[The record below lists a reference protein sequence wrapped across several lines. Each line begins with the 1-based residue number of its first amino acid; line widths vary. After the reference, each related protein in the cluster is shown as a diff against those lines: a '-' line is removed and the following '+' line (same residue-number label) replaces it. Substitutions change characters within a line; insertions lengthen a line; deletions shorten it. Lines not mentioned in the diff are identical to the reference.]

1 MGISEFTVFDVSRFP
16 AVCCHAENMVCGY
29 GRRWQEEMEALIA
42 HGDPFYMIFL
52 PGDFCEDKADTRL
65 RALWLKANKT
75 QLAMVCRSL
84 ISIEA
89 DPERRAA
96 LTAEKVGLERA
107 FGIPRLVTS
116 SLNEALLVGA
126 TSLCLEQNA

>member
-1 MGISEFTVFDVSRFP
+1 MGMSEFAVFDVSRFP
-16 AVCCHAENMVCGY
+16 AVCCRAENTYPGY
-29 GRRWQEEMEALIA
+29 GSRWQQELEALIA
-42 HGDPFYMIFL
+42 QGKPFYMIFL

-65 RALWLKANKT
+65 RSLWLKANKT

-89 DPERRAA
+89 DPCRRAA
-96 LTAEKVGLERA
+96 LTAQKAGLEKA
-107 FGIPRLVTS
+107 FGIPRLVTGS
-116 SLNEALLVGA
+116 TNEAFLVGA